1 MLESIQ
7 NTTIKILTKIF
18 GSRNDRIIRDLRF
31 HAENITKIGETIAQ
45 LDDEQLRGKTTEFKT
60 RLSEKESLD
69 DILPEA
75 FAVMREVADRR
86 LGNWNVFKSE
96 FNFDKTKLIH
106 NQDIYNKTLEQLND
120 GVNSNDINLS
130 ASFYQEIKDLYPISV
145 PPFRHRHFE
154 VQLIAGMVLHNGDIA
169 EMMTGEGKTLAA
181 TLPSYLNALNEKGVH
196 VITVNDFLASRDAD
210 WMRPAYEFLG
220 MNVGCIT
227 SDMDNEERVEA
238 YACDITYGTNNEFGF
253 DYLRDNMKMSAEE
266 QCQKRRGFCIVDE
279 VDSILID
286 EARTPLIISGPAD
299 DTPARYYD
307 VDKVVRQLIV
317 DKHFT
322 VSEKDKSAILNE
334 EGISECE
341 KLFGIDNFYAGEHMD
356 LPHLIENALRA
367 HHIYAK
373 NKDYVVQGGEVVI
386 VDDFTGRLMAG
397 RRWSDGLHQAIEA
410 KENVEIKKENQT
422 LATITFQNFFKLY
435 DKLSGMTGTAL
446 TEAGE
451 FASIY
456 NLDVV
461 QIPTNRKLVRM
472 DKADLIFGSERE
484 KMEAIAIDVKER
496 NAKGQPVLVGT
507 VAIERSEILSKLFTK
522 HGIKHEV
529 LNAKQ
534 HARENDIILK
544 AGQKGAITI
553 ATNMAGRGT
562 DIKLGEGVA
571 ELGGLYVIGSERHE
585 SRRIDNQLRGRS
597 GRQGDVGES
606 RFYLSLED
614 DLMRIFAGD
623 WVRNFMQKMGL
634 KDGEPIE
641 ANILSR
647 QIEKAQKKVENHN
660 FEIRKNLLEYD
671 AVMNTQRTIIYE
683 QRSEILA
690 KKGLT
695 EMIKSM
701 LEKSVNRTISAF
713 VPERKGQWDAKKL
726 CEELK
731 QRYDL
736 DINHDEIK
744 DLDRI
749 SIGQKIESLA
759 DEKLNKRRAEFG
771 EIFDDVEQYVLLETF
786 DTNWKDH
793 LRNMDHLR
801 DGINLRAMGG
811 KDPKQEYKKE
821 GFMLFDKMADNI
833 RDRVSELIMKVEI
846 ASNQDMALQN
856 HWDANDINH
865 AEAQSIYAAAEQ
877 AAMMQAAAEA
887 QARAQQAGES
897 FTPNEEPIEPIINNE
912 EKIGRNEPCPCGS
925 GKKYKQ
931 CCGRN

>member
-1 MLESIQ
+1 MLEQIQ
-7 NTTIKILTKIF
+7 NTTIKFLTKIF
-18 GSRNDRIIRDLRF
+18 GSRNDRTVRDLRF
-31 HAENITKIGETIAQ
+31 HAEHISKVGEAIAL
-45 LDDEQLRGKTTEFKT
+45 LDDEQLRGKTAEFKK
-60 RLSEKESLD
+60 RLSEKESLE

-86 LGNWNVFKSE
+86 LGAWHTFEKE
-96 FNFDKTKLIH
+96 HAFDSSALKKTH
-106 NQDIYNKTLEQLND
+106 RIYNQTLARLLD
-120 GVNSNDINLS
+120 GANPTDIDLP
-130 ASFYQEIKDLYPISV
+130 ATFYQEIREIYPLSK

-154 VQLIAGMVLHNGDIA
+154 VQLIAGMVLNKGDIA
-169 EMMTGEGKTLAA
+169 EMMTGDGKTLAA
-181 TLPSYLNALNEKGVH
+181 TLPSYLNALSEEGVH
-196 VITVNDFLASRDAD
+196 VITVNDFLAGRDAA
-210 WMRPAYEFLG
+210 WMRPAYDFLG
-220 MNVGCIT
+220 MSVGCIT
-227 SDMDNEERVEA
+227 SEMSNEQRLEA
-238 YACDITYGTNNEFGF
+238 YGCDITYGTNNEFGF
-253 DYLRDNMKMSAEE
+253 DYLRDNMKMSTDE

-299 DTPARYYD
+299 DSPARYYD
-307 VDKVVRQLIV
+307 VDQIVRQLRNE
-317 DKHFT
+317 DHFKI
-322 VSEKDKSAILNE
+322 SEKDKSALLTE
-334 EGISECE
+334 DGIGECE

-356 LPHLIENALRA
+356 LPHLIENSLRA

-397 RRWSDGLHQAIEA
+397 RRWSDGLHQAVEA
-410 KENVEIKKENQT
+410 KERVDIKKENQT

-435 DKLSGMTGTAL
+435 NKLSGMTGTAL

-461 QIPTNRKLVRM
+461 QIPTNRTLVRI
-472 DKADLIFGSERE
+472 DQADLIFGSERE
-484 KMEAIAIDVKER
+484 KMEAIALDVKER
-496 NAKGQPVLVGT
+496 NALGQPVLVGT
-507 VAIERSEILSKLFTK
+507 VAIERSEILSQIFTK

-534 HARENDIILK
+534 HARENDIILA
-544 AGQKGAITI
+544 AGQKNAVTI

-562 DIKLGEGVA
+562 DIALGTDVP

-623 WVRNFMQKMGL
+623 WVRSFMQKMGL

-647 QIEKAQKKVENHN
+647 QIENAQKKVETHN

-671 AVMNTQRTIIYE
+671 AVMNTQRSIIYE

-690 KKGLT
+690 KTGLT
-695 EMIKSM
+695 EMIKAM
-701 LEKSVNRTISAF
+701 LEKSVNRTVATF
-713 VPERKGQWDAKKL
+713 VPERKGEWDAEKL
-726 CEELK
+726 SEALV
-731 QRYDL
+731 QRYG
-736 DINHDEIK
+736 IEVKVEEFK
-744 DLDRI
+744 DLDRVK
-749 SIGQKIESLA
+749 IGQKVETIA
-759 DEKLNKRRAEFG
+759 DERLDSRRSEFG
-771 EIFDDVEQYVLLETF
+771 DVFGDVQQYVLLETF

-821 GFMLFDKMADNI
+821 GFHLFDSMSDGI

-846 ASNQDMALQN
+846 ASSKEMELQDHLGCKQ
-856 HWDANDINH
+856 H
-865 AEAQSIYAAAEQ
+865 QSRRSA
-877 AAMMQAAAEA
+877 
-887 QARAQQAGES
+887 
-897 FTPNEEPIEPIINNE
+897 
-912 EKIGRNEPCPCGS
+912 
-925 GKKYKQ
+925 KYL
-931 CCGRN
+931 